1 MLILPI
7 CPQNMALLQ
16 QKLGFSYLLILC
28 LATLVSSHRPYTTPS
43 VTRLTDSFP
52 RVQVDSAFSKVVP
65 KNICQINAISEVMFL
80 FISSFSLYKI

>member
-1 MLILPI
+1 MLILLI

-52 RVQVDSAFSKVVP
+52 RVQVDSAFSKTFGA
-65 KNICQINAISEVMFL
+65 KNIQFLSNGSTVTLALDKISG
-80 FISSFSLYKI
+80 